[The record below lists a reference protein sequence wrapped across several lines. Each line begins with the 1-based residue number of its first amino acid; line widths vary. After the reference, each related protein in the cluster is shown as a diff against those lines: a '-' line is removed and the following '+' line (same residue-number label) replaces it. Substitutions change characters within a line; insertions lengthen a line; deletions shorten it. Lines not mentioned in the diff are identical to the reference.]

1 MICEEAQYLHC
12 SMQGSYYIPCVIL
25 AKGVVYDIQKYGT
38 IGDRLHAAILG
49 EEKHL
54 YYKEVGYLISY
65 QDIVTDEFVYGEWVP
80 VEKVKRYE

>member
-12 SMQGSYYIPCVIL
+12 SMYGSYHVPCVIL
-25 AKGVVYDIQKYGT
+25 EKNVVFDLEKHGT
-38 IGDRLHAAILG
+38 FLDKIAPKTHAAWKLNQ
-49 EEKHL
+49 
-54 YYKEVGYLISY
+54 VGYIISY